1 MFTHYMHICGLYIKR
16 IHFLPPQESIF
27 TPLGVD
33 NALLRMNASPV
44 KQDIGRAKNM
54 KLGYYKLT
62 QKLYLYIKKIYK
74 SLSRII
80 ICLQL

>member
-1 MFTHYMHICGLYIKR
+1 MT
-16 IHFLPPQESIF
+16 PQESIF

-33 NALLRMNASPV
+33 NAPRMNASPV